1 MRLQPYIKHTQPTGR
16 YKIIDALVD
25 KLYTL
30 TYCDTALNEY
40 NWFEDGSVFGL
51 ARIAQDEFKKR
62 YPEILQRNNQY
73 TPLVPDDSYKSMA
86 FFYDNGRGDYIGG
99 SRVAEWDFSVIV
111 WYDRCKITNKQ
122 QEIIDIFARE
132 VKEALYSVGAEPQSI
147 YIEREQVYSAFDLEY
162 FDKQYMHA
170 PYNAFRIDFK
180 ALERCDAHSNNKFI
194 R

>member
-1 MRLQPYIKHTQPTGR
+1 MRLEPYIKHEQPTGR

-30 TYCDTALNEY
+30 HYADNLANLY

-51 ARIAQDEFKKR
+51 ARINKDEHGKK
-62 YPEILQRNNQY
+62 YPEILQSNNQY

-86 FFYDNGRGDYIGG
+86 FFYDNGRGEYVGG
-99 SRVAEWDFSVIV
+99 SKVAKWDFSVLV
-111 WYDRCKITNKQ
+111 FYNRSKITNKQ
-122 QEIIDIFARE
+122 QEIIDIFARV
-132 VKEALYSVGAEPQSI
+132 VKDALFSVGAEPNSLH
-147 YIEREQVYSAFDLEY
+147 IEREEVYNAFSLDY

-170 PYNAFRIDFK
+170 PYNAFRIDFT
-180 ALERCDAHSNNKFI
+180 ALERCDYLDSNIFI